1 MLNLLSVDS
10 WPNVSAVTPIF
21 SLRDHPE
28 YNFDDIHNLTGSGKL
43 QYQFPPFIIY
53 GHYIIGNMADK

>member
-21 SLRDHPE
+21 SLRDLPE

-43 QYQFPPFIIY
+43 QYQICKIVS
-53 GHYIIGNMADK
+53 